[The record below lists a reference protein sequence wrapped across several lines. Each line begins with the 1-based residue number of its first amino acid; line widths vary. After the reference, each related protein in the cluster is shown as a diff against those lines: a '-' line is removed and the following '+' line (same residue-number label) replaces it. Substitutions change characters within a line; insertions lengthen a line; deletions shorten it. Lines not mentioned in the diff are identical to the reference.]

1 MDTREHL
8 PSADRLS
15 IVTATILL
23 AYALSPYIQTPR
35 EALNLQLPGF
45 LLQLPL
51 NLNTLIAF
59 IAAALAAAGTDWL
72 ISSHPLIGTQR
83 AAPHLFIPALTAMV
97 IGVPLSSL
105 QMGFYWWAVFALGGL
120 LLVLVMVA
128 EYITVDINDHRHAI
142 ASVALTSVSFALYLI
157 LVIATHGAGL
167 RLYLILAA
175 IIPTIGLVV
184 LRTLNLRLNGKWSV
198 PWAMGIALVIGQL
211 GLGLFY
217 LPLKP
222 LSYGL
227 ILTGSAYAL
236 TSIAGSIE
244 EKKTW
249 SGLWL
254 EPAVMFTAMAFLAW
268 LFG

>member
-1 MDTREHL
+1 MDAHKHL
-8 PSADRLS
+8 PSTDRLS
-15 IVTATILL
+15 IVTATVLL

-35 EALNLQLPGF
+35 EALNIQLPGF

-51 NLNTLIAF
+51 NLNTLISF
-59 IAAALAAAGTDWL
+59 ITAALAAAGTDWL
-72 ISSHPLIGTQR
+72 ISSHPHIEGQR
-83 AAPHLFIPALTAMV
+83 ATPHLFIPALTAMV

-105 QMGFYWWAVFALGGL
+105 QMGLYWWVVFALGGL
-120 LLVLVMVA
+120 LLVLVIVA
-128 EYITVDINDHRHAI
+128 EYITVDINDNRHAL
-142 ASVALTSVSFALYLI
+142 ASVALISVSFALYLI

-175 IIPTIGLVV
+175 IMPTIGLVV
-184 LRTLNLRLNGKWSV
+184 LRSLNLRLNGKWSI
-198 PWAMGIALVIGQL
+198 PWALGIAIVIGQL

-227 ILTGSAYAL
+227 LLTGSAYAL
-236 TSIAGSIE
+236 TSVAGSLE
-244 EKKTW
+244 EKKPW
-249 SGLWL
+249 RGLWL
-254 EPAVMFTAMAFLAW
+254 EPVVMLSATLVLAM